1 MHSYIDA
8 NTTLAT
14 QKAMALNIFAVCM
27 KEGNG
32 IIEACAEAAKYTGFN
47 AEVVRRWAETIFRD
61 FFLITANIDNISDEV
76 WNLNCHQAEE
86 SIQSGFLSSTMKI
99 SSCRQLSM

>member
-1 MHSYIDA
+1 MDNSSLLQAVKSRPHILEKGQQSYIDA

-47 AEVVRRWAETIFRD
+47 AEVVRRWAETIF
-61 FFLITANIDNISDEV
+61 
-76 WNLNCHQAEE
+76 W
-86 SIQSGFLSSTMKI
+86 
-99 SSCRQLSM
+99 